1 MSEQLSIKNEAFN
14 NVSVALDQANEQ
26 IEKWNGKELEEKIV
40 ALKEAKEREKQ
51 ELSTEIEKQK
61 EIVEE
66 LKNQQSRFIEEI
78 EKREKEEEKVQQSVK
93 EKEKQNEEIQS
104 VLKARLAELEQQ
116 LVEKDNV
123 IHDLSNQVPTV
134 VEEKK
139 ENVAGDDTVDYK
151 GEYEEIQKK
160 YSLQSLRITTLEKQL
175 HVIRSSQSESTAL
188 IDQLKQREEEM
199 KKKVEQTSL

>member
-1 MSEQLSIKNEAFN
+1 MSEQLSIKNEAFT
-14 NVSVALDQANEQ
+14 NVSEALDQANEQ
-26 IEKWNGKELEEKIV
+26 IEKWNGKELEEKIA

-66 LKNQQSRFIEEI
+66 LKNQQGRFVEEI
-78 EKREKEEEKVQQSVK
+78 EKRKKEEEEIHQSIQ
-93 EKEKQNEEIQS
+93 EKDKQNEEIQS

-139 ENVAGDDTVDYK
+139 ENVDDDTVDYK
-151 GEYEEIQKK
+151 EEYEVIQKK
-160 YSLQSLRITTLEKQL
+160 YSLQSLRITTL
-175 HVIRSSQSESTAL
+175 
-188 IDQLKQREEEM
+188 
-199 KKKVEQTSL
+199 

>member
-1 MSEQLSIKNEAFN
+1 MSEQLSIKNEAFT
-14 NVSVALDQANEQ
+14 NVSEALDQANEQ

-40 ALKEAKEREKQ
+40 ALEEAKEKEKQ

-61 EIVEE
+61 EMVEE
-66 LKNQQSRFIEEI
+66 LKNQQGRFVEEI
-78 EKREKEEEKVQQSVK
+78 EKRKKEEEEIHQSIQ
-93 EKEKQNEEIQS
+93 EKDKQNEEIQS

-139 ENVAGDDTVDYK
+139 ENVDDDTVDYK
-151 GEYEEIQKK
+151 EEYEVIQKK
-160 YSLQSLRITTLEKQL
+160 YSLQSLRITTL
-175 HVIRSSQSESTAL
+175 
-188 IDQLKQREEEM
+188 
-199 KKKVEQTSL
+199 